1 MRMTL
6 GGISVA
12 AIEDVP
18 EDLISGD
25 VFYLG
30 HRFFQV
36 ESVPVIH
43 DYPAYRVV
51 NFHATWLDE
60 YPLMDTSKP
69 GQDMEIPQ
77 GSKVFRIFKEE

>member
-6 GGISVA
+6 GGISVEV
-12 AIEDVP
+12 IEDVP
-18 EDLISGD
+18 EDLITSD

-30 HRFFQV
+30 HRFLQV
-36 ESVPVIH
+36 ESVPVINE
-43 DYPAYRVV
+43 YLTWKVV

-77 GSKVFRIFKEE
+77 GNRVFRIFKEE